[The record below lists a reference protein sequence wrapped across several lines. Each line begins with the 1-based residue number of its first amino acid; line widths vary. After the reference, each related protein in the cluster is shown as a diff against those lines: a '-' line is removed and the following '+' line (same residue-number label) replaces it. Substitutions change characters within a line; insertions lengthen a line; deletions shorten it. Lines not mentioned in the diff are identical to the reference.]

1 MSFPLQRGVK
11 PLLTEPLLQP
21 VSVAGARWREPL
33 LPNAAE
39 VSETELAWLTLRL
52 GFRTVTADTVHLDWR
67 ENVGVDEHP
76 FKVVVDA
83 TESSPGIPERGW
95 VDMDV
100 RWLVTKDTVGST
112 KTVFGVTFF
121 PRGRST
127 KFTDTRTPRRSST

>member
-1 MSFPLQRGVK
+1 M
-11 PLLTEPLLQP
+11 
-21 VSVAGARWREPL
+21 
-33 LPNAAE
+33 
-39 VSETELAWLTLRL
+39 
-52 GFRTVTADTVHLDWR
+52 
-67 ENVGVDEHP
+67 GVDQHP

-121 PRGRST
+121 HRGRST
-127 KFTDTRTPRRSST
+127 TFTDTRTPRRSST